1 MLLRCGDTARIH
13 PGLAMNAVAVRP
25 ALRIA
30 APGPVLLPMLA
41 RGGDAPP
48 QKSKNHVS
56 RQWPRD
62 AAAFLL
68 LKRLGDTGQE
78 VPRPT
83 NQSLVA
89 PVLPNSLR
97 YPWSYQTDLKSLGS
111 QPVSG
116 LNRMLSRGPSIL
128 VQNFWP
134 GFKAKAT
141 IVILASFQPMLHF
154 PLVGSFY

>member
-1 MLLRCGDTARIH
+1 
-13 PGLAMNAVAVRP
+13 MNAVAVRL

-30 APGPVLLPMLA
+30 APGPVRLLMLA
-41 RGGDAPP
+41 REGDAEPP
-48 QKSKNHVS
+48 KLNNHVS

-62 AAAFLL
+62 AAAFLLRATLLL

-128 VQNFWP
+128 VQTFWP

-141 IVILASFQPMLHF
+141 VVILASFQPMLHF
-154 PLVGSFY
+154 PLVGSFD